1 MIGSMSTATQSAPS
15 TSLTPAQISAWK
27 RDGFVAVPGFF
38 DAGETRALQAEVRRL
53 QAAGKLRNVATIGD
67 GRTTSTTVFNMQLCP
82 AAPHSPLI
90 RALPFSRKVV
100 GAVTALLGDEVLLYL
115 DQIFLKPG
123 QHGVGTNWHTDNAYF
138 QSRES
143 TAGTG
148 MWIAIHDAN
157 RANGTMAVIPRSHA
171 LDLTHER
178 DPGSDHHIT
187 CAKAVDPAD
196 EVVVELPA
204 GGVLFFNWGIAHRTG
219 GNATDHDRAA
229 LAYHFV
235 DERRKPENWSTSY
248 AGGTAPPVLAGRG
261 ASSAAREWGSDQT
274 GVFDRLV
281 AGQEAGAA

>member
-1 MIGSMSTATQSAPS
+1 MIGGMSTATQRAPS
-15 TSLTPAQISAWK
+15 TSLTQAQIAAWK

-38 DAGETRALQAEVRRL
+38 DERETRALQAEVRRL
-53 QAAGKLRNVATIGD
+53 QSAGKLRNVATIGD
-67 GRTTSTTVFNMQLCP
+67 GRTTSTTAFNMQLCP

-90 RALPFSRKVV
+90 RALPFSPKVV

-123 QHGVGTNWHTDNAYF
+123 RHGVGTNWHTDNAYF

-157 RANGTMAVIPRSHA
+157 RANGTMCVIPRSHA
-171 LDLTHER
+171 LDLAHER

-196 EVVVELPA
+196 EVAIELPA

-219 GNATDHDRAA
+219 GNATDRERAA
-229 LAYHFV
+229 LAYHFI
-235 DERRKPENWSTSY
+235 DERHKPDNWSTSY
-248 AGGTAPPVLAGRG
+248 VGGTAPPVLAGHG
-261 ASSAAREWGSDQT
+261 ASGAAREWGSDQN
-274 GVFDRLV
+274 GEFDRLV
-281 AGQEAGAA
+281 AEQDAGAV